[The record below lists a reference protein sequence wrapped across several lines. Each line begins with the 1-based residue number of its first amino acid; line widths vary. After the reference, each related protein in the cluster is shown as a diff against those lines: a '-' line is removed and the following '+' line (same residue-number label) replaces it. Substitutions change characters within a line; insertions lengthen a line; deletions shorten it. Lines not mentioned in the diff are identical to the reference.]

1 MSIKIYCEHCGA
13 EIKDGEK
20 FYEACLGEFYCK
32 DCVKEQT
39 LTYFTV
45 DSEPIGTNEDTGIYF
60 NHKQLKEEIE
70 QKIKEINK
78 SIEVYR
84 NDKTRGGQFTFNFF
98 KERKRL
104 LEEKLQE
111 FK

>member
-1 MSIKIYCEHCGA
+1 MSIKIYCENCGA

-60 NHKQLKEEIE
+60 N
-70 QKIKEINK
+70 
-78 SIEVYR
+78 
-84 NDKTRGGQFTFNFF
+84 FF

-111 FK
+111 FE